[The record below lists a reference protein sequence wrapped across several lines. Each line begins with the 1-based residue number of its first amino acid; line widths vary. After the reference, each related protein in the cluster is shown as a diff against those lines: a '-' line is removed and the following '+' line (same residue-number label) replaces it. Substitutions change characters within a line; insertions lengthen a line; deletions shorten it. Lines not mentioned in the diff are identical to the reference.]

1 MENGTTENKG
11 TFLDL
16 FSGIGGFRLGMEQ
29 AGYRCVGYCEID
41 GHARKSYQSIF
52 DTKQEVEMHDIT
64 KLSDEFIRGI
74 GRVDIITGGFPCQAF
89 SLAGKRKG
97 FSDTRGTLFFEIAR
111 FASIL
116 RPKLLY
122 LENVKGLLNH
132 ERGAT
137 FETILRTLDELG
149 YDVEWQLFNSKE
161 FVAQNRERVFI
172 VGHLRG
178 AGTKK
183 IFPLTR
189 EEGSAD
195 QKSGRIHLA
204 RTTHA

>member
-1 MENGTTENKG
+1 
-11 TFLDL
+11 
-16 FSGIGGFRLGMEQ
+16 MEQ

-172 VGHLRG
+172 IGHLRG

-183 IFPLTR
+183 IFLSQ
-189 EEGSAD
+189 EKKDQLIKNQEGS
-195 QKSGRIHLA
+195 I
-204 RTTHA
+204 

>member
-1 MENGTTENKG
+1 MENGTTENKS

-16 FSGIGGFRLGMEQ
+16 FSGIGGLRLGMEQ

-64 KLSDEFIRGI
+64 KIS
-74 GRVDIITGGFPCQAF
+74 
-89 SLAGKRKG
+89 
-97 FSDTRGTLFFEIAR
+97 
-111 FASIL
+111 
-116 RPKLLY
+116 
-122 LENVKGLLNH
+122 

-137 FETILRTLDELG
+137 FETITRTLDELG
-149 YDVEWQLFNSKE
+149 YDVKWQLFNSKE

-189 EEGSAD
+189 EEGSTD

-204 RTTHA
+204 GSTKAANGLSHFTLERKVSRDGLIGILTVTFVGKNSFRCDSSLKNGYFRHLNSQYS